1 MPEPTRSEVLNE
13 ISASIARLSNLP
25 ESEITEGQLLVVD
38 LKLDSLAI
46 YELVVDLEERF
57 GMQISN
63 EDAEGLETVGEAVD
77 YVLMRLSAAQ

>member
-1 MPEPTRSEVLNE
+1 MSAPNREEVLKE
-13 ISASIARLSNLP
+13 IGASISRLSNIP
-25 ESEITEGQLLVVD
+25 AESIVEGQLLVQD

-63 EDAEGLETVGEAVD
+63 EDAERLETVKEAVD
-77 YVLMRLSAAQ
+77 YVCSRLKDA

>member
-1 MPEPTRSEVLNE
+1 MPEPTRSEVLKE
-13 ISASIARLSNLP
+13 ITASIARLSNFP
-25 ESEITEGQLLVVD
+25 EAEIIEGQQLIAD
-38 LKLDSLAI
+38 LRLDSLAI

-77 YVLMRLSAAQ
+77 YVLGRLPAAQ